1 MLRRQQVEAVIAARK
16 RIVEGA
22 VSMVDMVVKQFAE
35 GNVLELD
42 DKHKAV
48 MASNLMVVLVQ
59 RVRGTSYRQYKFTL
73 LIHCGHPLPR

>member
-22 VSMVDMVVKQFAE
+22 VSMVDMVVKQFVE
-35 GNVLELD
+35 DNVLELD

>member
-35 GNVLELD
+35 GNVLEFD

-48 MASNLMVVLVQ
+48 MASNLMVVLV
-59 RVRGTSYRQYKFTL
+59 
-73 LIHCGHPLPR
+73 